1 MSTCKHTTAALVLT
15 ILSSHQVALYIKKQR
30 GQWRKQGRCPGS
42 IKVLGNWRWSTEKD
56 TAEKALKVGNTLP
69 GIGQR
74 HLVGGGAVLVSVRGK
89 ADNSPLF
96 ILA

>member
-1 MSTCKHTTAALVLT
+1 M
-15 ILSSHQVALYIKKQR
+15 
-30 GQWRKQGRCPGS
+30 
-42 IKVLGNWRWSTEKD
+42 LGNWRWSTEKD